1 MLRIIV
7 VFFVLATS
15 VALCDEPDKELHEK
29 CLYPTIM
36 ITSNDQKSIG
46 TGVIVKCV
54 KKNEQYENYAFTCS
68 HVLVPVNK
76 ILIISLNSKISPV
89 IIDPIKEK
97 YEMFVRIGVYENW
110 STLVGYKEY
119 PCEVVVNN
127 QEKDIALIKFRTK
140 IQSSVADVEKNPKVY
155 IGSHV
160 CRVGCGMNEPFRLDF
175 GQITSLKDSIGTVV
189 KGTYRVNV
197 PTIMGDSGG
206 PVYNGNKL
214 FGLVQSVRSVRSVR
228 SVQTSSVSI
237 PISHMVYV
245 VPIKN
250 FYDSE
255 KIVEHL
261 KD

>member
-1 MLRIIV
+1 MLRIAFI
-7 VFFVLATS
+7 FFVLLTS

-36 ITSNDQKSIG
+36 ITSSDQKSIG

-54 KKNEQYENYAFTCS
+54 KKDEEYENYAFTCS
-68 HVLVPVNK
+68 HVLVPVAE
-76 ILIISLNSKISPV
+76 IFIISLNSKNSPV
-89 IIDPIKEK
+89 IVKPIEDK

-110 STLVGYKEY
+110 STLVGYKEH
-119 PCEVVVNN
+119 PCEVIVNN
-127 QEKDIALIKFRTK
+127 QEKDIALIKFRTTTK
-140 IQSSVADVEKNPKVY
+140 SFVADVEKDHKVY
-155 IGSHV
+155 IGNQV

-175 GQITSLKDSIGTVV
+175 GQITSLKDSIGNAV
-189 KGTYRVNV
+189 KGTYRVNI

-206 PVYNGNKL
+206 PVFNENKL
-214 FGLVQSVRSVRSVR
+214 FGLVQSIRSIQS
-228 SVQTSSVSI
+228 SSVLI
-237 PISHMVYV
+237 PVSHMVYV

-255 KIVEHL
+255 KIVENL